1 MTKRQRKNEGDRD
14 KEREQTREMC
24 IPLACLAREHRR
36 RVAGC
41 SVYYPQAIWV
51 GKLLGRGGMHVCVC
65 VCVCQGKALT
75 LSVIILT
82 LCLLSPTIRICVCAF
97 QATIT

>member
-1 MTKRQRKNEGDRD
+1 
-14 KEREQTREMC
+14 MC
-24 IPLACLAREHRR
+24 IPLACLAWECRR

-51 GKLLGRGGMHVCVC
+51 GKLLGRGGIHLCVC
-65 VCVCQGKALT
+65 VRVHQGKAE
-75 LSVIILT
+75 SVIILT
-82 LCLLSPTIRICVCAF
+82 LLLLSPTVRYLCVF